1 MFRKAQKVRR
11 IIVDEVNCILSKY
24 DIIITPNSGK
34 IAPLL
39 EEEED
44 RLSDEYIILE
54 NHLMLGNFTGTPC
67 MSLPCGFVDNMP
79 ISIQLMGRLFEEQK
93 VFNVAYALEEVLG
106 FKNQYCKGKD
116 KDEV

>member
-1 MFRKAQKVRR
+1 
-11 IIVDEVNCILSKY
+11 
-24 DIIITPNSGK
+24 
-34 IAPLL
+34 
-39 EEEED
+39 
-44 RLSDEYIILE
+44 
-54 NHLMLGNFTGTPC
+54 